1 MIRQLLAASLAVF
14 LAVMSMSPGATAAE
28 VKAVPVRSVT
38 GNLTLDRA
46 VEIALRQNPEVLK
59 QLQEI
64 ERTRGQV
71 IEIRAQALPQLTLNG
86 AFDQQDHR
94 LLERGSPQNGTFD
107 LKPLFEALGI
117 QGAAGDDSLLDH
129 RGPSDKSYQV
139 SLDLK
144 QVIYAGGQ
152 VRAAISIARFTEDSA
167 YFQLRDVV
175 DSIISRTR
183 QQFYTVLLTRA
194 LITVQEESIQLLSDQ
209 LKDQNN
215 RFEAGTVPRFNV
227 LQAEVALS
235 NARPDLIRARN
246 NYLIAELELAKTL
259 GLDPGPGGKV
269 TYSAVGTLGIPE
281 RPLNLSGALALAR
294 ERRPFLKV
302 QRLSILSQKEQI
314 KVALAGYKPRL
325 DAQASY
331 IVRSPRLTDELDK
344 AVDGWFYGITGS
356 WNIFDGFATH
366 GRVKQA
372 RAQLESAKINYDDSV
387 QQVELEVQQ
396 AYANLQT
403 ARETIR
409 SQQKNIEQALE
420 ALRLATERLAAG
432 AGTQLDV
439 LNARVQL
446 TQARTTEIQSRADY
460 NSFLAEF
467 DRVTATDTIY
477 DETFDDPLARRGKK
491 AAMLKRIAVVEAK
504 KAPAAKP
511 DAKAARAPAKKR

>member
-1 MIRQLLAASLAVF
+1 MMRLPVAACVALCLAELS
-14 LAVMSMSPGATAAE
+14 SAAPP
-28 VKAVPVRSVT
+28 VAHNVPVRAVT
-38 GNLTLDRA
+38 GKLTLDRA
-46 VEIALRQNPEVLK
+46 VQIALQQNPVLLK

-71 IEIRAQALPQLTLNG
+71 IEVRAQALPRLTLNG
-86 AFDQQDHR
+86 SFDQQESR
-94 LLERGSPQNGTFD
+94 LLERPDPSASDITP
-107 LKPLFEALGI
+107 LLAPLFRALGAPVPSS
-117 QGAAGDDSLLDH
+117 QPPENQ
-129 RGPSDKSYQV
+129 GPSDKSYQV
-139 SLDLK
+139 SIEVR

-152 VRAAISIARFTEDSA
+152 IRAAINIARFTEDSA

-175 DSIISRTR
+175 DSIIATTR

-209 LKDQNN
+209 LKDQQN

-246 NYLIAELELAKTL
+246 DYVIAELELAKTL
-259 GLDPGPGGKV
+259 GLDPGPGGAV
-269 TYSAVGTLGIPE
+269 TYEAVGELGIPP
-281 RPLNLSGALALAR
+281 RPLTLVQALALAK

-314 KVALAGYKPRL
+314 KIAMAGYKPRL
-325 DAQASY
+325 DAQAGY
-331 IVRSPRLTDELDK
+331 LARNARSTDQLDRV
-344 AVDGWFYGITGS
+344 VDGWFYGIVGT
-356 WNIFDGFATH
+356 WNIFDGFETK
-366 GRVKQA
+366 GRVIQA
-372 RAQLESAKINYDDSV
+372 KAQLETAKVNYDDSV
-387 QQVELEVQQ
+387 QQVELEVQRS
-396 AYANLQT
+396 YANLQT

-420 ALRLATERLAAG
+420 ALRLSTERLAAG

-446 TQARTTEIQSRADY
+446 TQARTTEIRSRADY

-467 DRVTATDTIY
+467 DRATAIDTIWS
-477 DETFDDPLARRGKK
+477 ESFKDPLAGSAKL
-491 AAMLKRIAVVEAK
+491 AATANRDVAKK
-504 KAPAAKP
+504 KAPAP
-511 DAKAARAPAKKR
+511 KATPAPAKKR